1 MRTHQKQAQQST
13 HSSMSY
19 HSQQGQ
25 APQAPPV
32 PRHHNNSLV
41 SLSAST
47 HLYACTLGKPHSPL
61 LLLLLLLPLPLLL
74 RTGPGLGETRSSLL
88 TVIVPSLCWTTAF
101 TLLSLFALAGLPR
114 VLLLALLLALLLLL
128 TLPLRLPLLPQL
140 LLLLPLLLPF
150 LLLLLSLFE
159 CSEGRYC
166 R

>member
-114 VLLLALLLALLLLL
+114 VLLLALLLAGPNLPGRGNSMILLGSDESNSMSSA
-128 TLPLRLPLLPQL
+128 REH
-140 LLLLPLLLPF
+140 
-150 LLLLLSLFE
+150 FE
-159 CSEGRYC
+159 VA
-166 R
+166 